1 MLRKGIMAKRLLI
14 VDDEE
19 TLTYSLYQSFILSP
33 NDYEVVTAGSGEEAI
48 ERMREAPFD
57 LIITDIFMP
66 GISGFEVLDLVKK
79 EYPDTEVVIMTAYGS
94 SENKEKALANG
105 AKYYLEKPFEIKE
118 FKKLVIN
125 ILG

>member
-1 MLRKGIMAKRLLI
+1 MAKRLLI

-33 NDYEVVTAGSGEEAI
+33 NDYEVVTANSGEEAI
-48 ERMREAPFD
+48 EKMRENPFD

-66 GISGFEVLDLVKK
+66 GIDGYEVLDWVKK
-79 EYPDTEVVIMTAYGS
+79 EYPQTEVVMMTAYGS
-94 SENKEKALANG
+94 SEHKDRALGSG
-105 AKYYLEKPFEIKE
+105 ASYYLEKPFEIKE

>member
-1 MLRKGIMAKRLLI
+1 MAKRLLI

-19 TLTYSLYQSFILSP
+19 TLTFSLYQSFILSP
-33 NDYEVVTAGSGEEAI
+33 NDYEVVTANSGEEAI
-48 ERMREAPFD
+48 KKMQENPFD

-66 GISGFEVLDLVKK
+66 GIDGYEVLDWVKK
-79 EYPDTEVVIMTAYGS
+79 EHPETKVVMMTAYGS
-94 SENKEKALANG
+94 SEHKDKALSGG
-105 AKYYLEKPFEIKE
+105 ASYYLEKPFEIKE